1 LNLRPTRYEVNLT
14 NLQHNF
20 NCVRSFVG
28 PNVQVMSVV
37 KANGYGMGIV
47 RIARALAEAG
57 CQRFAVA
64 TPDEAIALREA
75 GISEPLLVLGPSP
88 YEAAEYYV
96 RHDIAAAL
104 TDMAFAHAAS
114 QAAQRQAKVA
124 RLHLKIDSGMGRI
137 GFLPEELPGVLAELK
152 GLPGLDVEGAFT
164 HFATADEINLEYTH
178 WQFKRYMKALDI
190 LDEFG
195 VKVRLRH
202 VCNSPATLNVPKYHL
217 DAVRPGLILYGMW
230 PSEHCNK
237 PFDLKPVFQVKT
249 DVAALRTLPLG
260 SGVGYGLRYMTRG
273 EERIAILPIGYHDG
287 YPRPLS
293 MRASVLIKGVRAPIV
308 GNICMDQTMVNV
320 THIPNVKVGDEVVL
334 IGAQGKERITPE
346 EIAGLLGTINYE
358 VPNLFTPRVPR
369 VYLQENIV

>member
-1 LNLRPTRYEVNLT
+1 MNLR

-47 RIARALAEAG
+47 RIAMALAEAG

-137 GFLPEELPGVLAELK
+137 GFLPEELPRVLPELK
-152 GLPGLDVEGAFT
+152 GLPGLDMEGAFT

-230 PSEHCNK
+230 PSEYCNK

-249 DVAALRTLPLG
+249 GVAALRMLPLG
-260 SGVGYGLRYMTRG
+260 SGVGYGLHYMTRG

-334 IGAQGKERITPE
+334 IGVQGKERITPE